1 MSTPFQVCVDCADPH
16 LLARFWAAALGYE
29 VEDNTALIE
38 RVLGSGLATEDDTVT
53 IDGQRFWKTA
63 AACTD
68 ASGDG
73 RPRLLFQV
81 VPETKSGKNR
91 VHVDLHVG
99 AERQATEVERLT
111 ALGATR
117 IGEGRQGPQTWV
129 VMADPEGNEF
139 CVLRSLAPS

>member
-1 MSTPFQVCVDCADPH
+1 MSTPFQICVDCADPH
-16 LLARFWAAALGYE
+16 LLARFWASALGYQ

-38 RVLGSGLATEDDTVT
+38 RVLGAGLATEDDTVT
-53 IDGQRFWKTA
+53 IDGRRFWKTA

-68 ASGDG
+68 ASGDD

-81 VPETKSGKNR
+81 VPEAKTVKNR
-91 VHVDLHVG
+91 VHLDIHVG
-99 AERQATEVERLT
+99 EEQQEAEVERLT
-111 ALGATR
+111 DLGARR

-139 CVLRSLAPS
+139 CVA